1 MFIIYLLY
9 IYISR
14 TVTAIDL
21 LLDSGEV
28 IFDCN
33 SPDEPPDFIFG
44 PDDEDFLPPMEE
56 MEVGSYTYIY
66 TCIHIYII

>member
-1 MFIIYLLY
+1 M
-9 IYISR
+9 
-14 TVTAIDL
+14 TAIY

-56 MEVGSYTYIY
+56 MEVGSYTYMCIGKQQLSQLWSGHIIY
-66 TCIHIYII
+66 V